1 VELKNLTLQP
11 RPLLL
16 CCGVQH
22 YPWGD
27 RDFIP
32 KLLGF
37 ANPEAKPYAEL
48 WIGAHPDLPAEGIL
62 ASDRIRLDLLF
73 AAAPEAWLG
82 PQAGQL
88 PFLMKILAAA
98 QPLSIQ
104 VHPDRQQAE
113 LGFRREEQMGIPLA
127 APWRNY
133 RDLNHKPE
141 LLCAL
146 TDFYALKG
154 FRPER
159 EIAESL
165 AQIPEWSE
173 LGQRFCQ
180 MGLKAFYRY
189 LMTLPQS
196 EVNRL
201 LAPYL
206 TRLRKQGPFSKECR
220 EYWLLKAD
228 ELHAKAFQHDRGL
241 FSIYLLNFLR
251 LRPGEAIFQAAGELH
266 AYLEGAGVEVMANS
280 NNVLRGGLTS
290 KHVDVQGLLEIVK
303 FQGGQAQVLLPE
315 QRGREAVYPAPVEE
329 FILSR
334 VDLPKAAVYFSS
346 GGVRLGIVLAG
357 KVLLSWEGGQLRLD
371 KGQAYLIPYGLK
383 CRLQAET
390 AAVLYQ
396 STFPHDL
403 AGESALS

>member
-1 VELKNLTLQP
+1 MELKNLTLQP

-27 RDFIP
+27 CDFIP

-37 ANPEAKPYAEL
+37 VNSAAKPYAEL
-48 WIGAHPDLPAEGIL
+48 WIGAHPDLPAEVIL
-62 ASDRIRLDLLF
+62 DGERIRLDLLL
-73 AAAPEAWLG
+73 AAAPEALLG
-82 PQAGQL
+82 TQAGQL

-113 LGFRREEQMGIPLA
+113 LGFWREEQMGIPLA
-127 APWRNY
+127 APQRNY

-146 TDFYALKG
+146 TDFYVLKG
-154 FRPER
+154 FRPEE
-159 EIAESL
+159 EIAASL
-165 AQIPEWSE
+165 AQVPEWSE
-173 LGQRFCQ
+173 LGRRFCEV
-180 MGLKAFYRY
+180 GLKAFYRY
-189 LMTLPQS
+189 LMTLPQP

-206 TRLRKQGPFSKECR
+206 TRLRQQGPFPKECR

-228 ELHAKAFQHDRGL
+228 ELYSQAGQHDRGL
-241 FSIYLLNFLR
+241 FSVYLLNFLR

-266 AYLEGAGVEVMANS
+266 AYLEGVGVEVMANS
-280 NNVLRGGLTS
+280 NNVLRGGLTP

-303 FQGGQAQVLLPE
+303 FKGEQAQILLSE

-329 FILSR
+329 FVLSR
-334 VDLPKAAVYFSS
+334 ITLPEAAVYFSS
-346 GGVRLGIVLAG
+346 GGLRLGVVLAG
-357 KVLLSWEGGQLRLD
+357 KVVLGWEGGQLRLD
-371 KGQAYLIPYGLK
+371 KGQTYLIPHGLK
-383 CRLQAET
+383 CRLQAE
-390 AAVLYQ
+390 AAALLYQ
-396 STFPHDL
+396 SACPNDFAVHLP
-403 AGESALS
+403 